1 MLNGPLLS
9 MVQGAIDKRYNPM
22 ELFTLEKV
30 STRIE
35 IPPAGGALQLKAKEI
50 RPEITSSALT
60 LHIIYE
66 FVKG

>member
-1 MLNGPLLS
+1 VFQDSEGN
-9 MVQGAIDKRYNPM
+9 
-22 ELFTLEKV
+22 FW
-30 STRIE
+30 E
-35 IPPAGGALQLKAKEI
+35 IAPAKGALQIRAKEI